1 MGPKPRLGD
10 GINREGVMNEITELG
25 IALGWAAKSPP
36 RARRI
41 WENCIQARRFSGAD
55 VLGWGDLLDFPDGVV
70 ADR

>member
-36 RARRI
+36 VREEFEKIASK
-41 WENCIQARRFSGAD
+41 QGASPVLMFS
-55 VLGWGDLLDFPDGVV
+55 VEEICLIFQME
-70 ADR
+70 